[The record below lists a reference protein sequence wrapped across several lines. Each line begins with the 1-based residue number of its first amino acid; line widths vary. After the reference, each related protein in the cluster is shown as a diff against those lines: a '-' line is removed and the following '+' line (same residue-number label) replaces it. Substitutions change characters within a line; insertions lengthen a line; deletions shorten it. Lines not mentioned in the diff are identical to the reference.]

1 MDRLDIERVG
11 GLGGFGGPNLK
22 STGQVSSSKLS
33 AADRGVVE
41 ALFASPP
48 SEAPR
53 PDEFSYRLTRQT
65 SNGPQTIQVPE
76 RHVPMALRSS
86 VKDELR

>member
-22 STGQVSSSKLS
+22 STGQVASSKLS
-33 AADRGVVE
+33 AADRGVVD
-41 ALFASPP
+41 ALFANPP
-48 SEAPR
+48 SEAPK

-65 SNGPQTIQVPE
+65 PSGPQTIQVPE
-76 RHVPMALRSS
+76 RHVPMAVRSI
-86 VKDELR
+86 VKDQLR

>member
-22 STGQVSSSKLS
+22 STGQVASSKLS
-33 AADRGVVE
+33 AADRGAVD
-41 ALFASPP
+41 ALFANPP
-48 SEAPR
+48 SEAPK

-65 SNGPQTIQVPE
+65 ASGPQTIQVPE
-76 RHVPMALRSS
+76 RHVPMAVRST
-86 VKDELR
+86 VKDQLR